1 MRLHRGLDSRNVY
14 SVGKTPM
21 IAPMISPRLPVIAAL
36 AVGLAGCTSYQVG
49 NDHSNDIG
57 SYAGG
62 TLNSPVTDQNPH
74 VGGDQSYPASTATG
88 REQVPPGKT
97 DY

>member
-1 MRLHRGLDSRNVY
+1 
-14 SVGKTPM
+14 M
-21 IAPMISPRLPVIAAL
+21 IFLRMSLVVIATFSF
-36 AVGLAGCTSYQVG
+36 VGCASYGLG
-49 NDHSNDIG
+49 NDHSGDIG
-57 SYAGG
+57 SYSGD

-74 VGGDQSYPASTATG
+74 VGGDSSYPSSPNQG